1 MKSSNIFILGIL
13 SLSGIFFS
21 DAHAY
26 IDPGTGSVVFQGLI
40 GVLVGA
46 GIALKLYWMKI
57 KNYFMD
63 RSTKKIADDKD
74 T

>member
-1 MKSSNIFILGIL
+1 MKSIFILGIL

-21 DAHAY
+21 DAYAY
-26 IDPGTGSVVFQGLI
+26 IDPGSGSILFQGLI

-46 GIALKLYWMKI
+46 VVAVKMYWLKI

-63 RSTKKIADDKD
+63 RSAKKITDDKQD
-74 T
+74 I

>member
-1 MKSSNIFILGIL
+1 MKSIFILGML

-21 DAHAY
+21 DAYAY
-26 IDPGTGSVVFQGLI
+26 IDPGSGSVIFQGLI

-46 GIALKLYWMKI
+46 GIAVKLYWLKI

-63 RSTKKIADDKD
+63 RSAKKITDDKQD
-74 T
+74 I

>member
-1 MKSSNIFILGIL
+1 MKSIFILGIL

-21 DAHAY
+21 DAYAY
-26 IDPGTGSVVFQGLI
+26 IDPGSGSVIFQGLI

-46 GIALKLYWMKI
+46 VVAVKLYWLKI

-63 RSTKKIADDKD
+63 RSAKKITDDKQD
-74 T
+74 I

>member
-1 MKSSNIFILGIL
+1 MKSIFILGML

-21 DAHAY
+21 DAYAY
-26 IDPGTGSVVFQGLI
+26 IDPGSGSILFQSLI

-46 GIALKLYWMKI
+46 VVAVKMYWLKI

-63 RSTKKIADDKD
+63 RSAKKITDDKQD
-74 T
+74 I

>member
-1 MKSSNIFILGIL
+1 MKSIFILGML

-21 DAHAY
+21 DAYAY
-26 IDPGTGSVVFQGLI
+26 IDPGSGSILFQGLI

-46 GIALKLYWMKI
+46 VVAVKMYWLKI

-63 RSTKKIADDKD
+63 RSAKKITDDKQD
-74 T
+74 I